1 MFWYDDGMHR
11 RMWLRC
17 THLSKLKPFGLPHL
31 PHPLAPQLARVGQWF
46 HAMSDTT
53 RLSILELLSQR
64 DRSAGELYEILFVP
78 RSRISF
84 HLKVLT
90 EAGLI
95 SRHRF
100 GRCRA
105 YSLHG
110 ETICNMIEFA
120 RTVLPGAHVGTCPW
134 THCQAS

>member
-1 MFWYDDGMHR
+1 MHR

-17 THLSKLKPFGLPHL
+17 THLSKLQPSGLPRH
-31 PHPLAPQLARVGQWF
+31 PHPLAPQLARVGEWF

-53 RLSILELLSQR
+53 RLYILELLSQR
-64 DRSAGELYEILFVP
+64 DRTAGELHQILVVP

-84 HLKVLT
+84 HLNVLS

-100 GRCRA
+100 SRWRT

-110 ETICNMIEFA
+110 ETLSHIIEFT
-120 RTVLPGAHVGTCPW
+120 RSLLPGA
-134 THCQAS
+134 S

>member
-1 MFWYDDGMHR
+1 MHR

-17 THLSKLKPFGLPHL
+17 THLSKLQPSGLPRQ
-31 PHPLAPQLARVGQWF
+31 PHPLAPQLARVGEWF

-53 RLSILELLSQR
+53 RLYILELLSQR
-64 DRSAGELYEILFVP
+64 DRTAGELHEILVVP

-84 HLKVLT
+84 HLNVLS

-100 GRCRA
+100 SRWRT

-110 ETICNMIEFA
+110 ETISNMIEFT
-120 RTVLPGAHVGTCPW
+120 RRVLAGA
-134 THCQAS
+134 S